1 MKKQRFLIK
10 SLGIFCIVMIMLTGI
25 VFSRW
30 DEPTPPGDCGSCHGT
45 LDNTIATNYTG
56 NSVTLSEGES
66 FDLQII
72 VTGGFTTDRDL
83 GLAFWHISTDGLLLP
98 DTSPFIGEDNLYSEW
113 NSDNYYAQFSWATP
127 GSPPFIRTFRISTT
141 SSSPASE
148 TLTIQCAS
156 RGDRRSNVIAF
167 EITVGGPE
175 TNPPDVSITTPT
187 NNSYVSGS
195 SLSISATAD
204 DNGEAGVDKVWA
216 EITNATYNE
225 IFSMSGTE
233 PSYSGTWDSTN
244 VFDGTYTLKMN
255 ANDTQGNLNNFES
268 ISIKVDNTAPGIT
281 IDSVLPN
288 PSSSLATIT
297 ASNSSSDIDANGIR
311 ATVSSPT
318 IGDLFVG
325 LTYQGSNQWTGTFTV
340 SENGNYN
347 ININATDFAGN
358 TATAGP
364 TSTTGDI
371 TNPSITI
378 NSPSASDIF
387 STTSPSYDVTITDTS
402 GLSVQWYTIDAGNT
416 NNTFVGSTGLI
427 DQTQW
432 NSAGQGSVNII
443 FFANDTAGNVNSA
456 QVTITKDIIIP
467 NAVINNPA
475 FDGEQ
480 VGGATISISGIAD
493 GTGSRIVSMYIND
506 TRWGDGSQ
514 RPQTDPS
521 GSTNGAYMFNNNTYI
536 PLGIYWLLV
545 NITDE
550 AGNVNTTIRYFEV
563 VSADTT
569 PPVLMIISI
578 IYDPSNEFTNITV
591 TSNEAL
597 ISAPLLNITLPNT
610 SVVNRL
616 MFQISALTWRTNYTV
631 ESAGLHTIR
640 VNGTDTASNVG
651 YTTSTFE
658 GDFTNP
664 TVSITAPNSNDLNGA
679 SAPSFDVIISDASGI
694 DTQWYSIDGGTTN
707 YTFVGNTGIIE
718 QNAWNNQANG
728 TVTIV
733 FYANDTLGNTNFA
746 QVIVR
751 KDIDAPSVSITRPSS
766 NDLNGATAPDYD
778 VTTSDSSGLST
789 QWYTI
794 DAGTTNFT
802 FVGSAGSIDQTAW
815 NGEGNGTIT
824 IVFYAND
831 TMGNINSAQV
841 TIRKDFIKP
850 IVSINTPLPDT
861 IFGTNPPSYT
871 LSITEP
877 NIDSIWFTLNGGTT
891 NSTPMTSSGT
901 LTQAYWN
908 TQPSGYVIIRFYV
921 NDSAGNIA
929 FDEVN
934 VTKDLVAP
942 SVTINS
948 PSVGTSG
955 ISSPSFNVTII
966 DPGLNTTWYCIFD
979 GIKWSEDKMFTGATG
994 TIDQTLWDSLLYGNL
1009 IIRFCG
1015 NDTLGNI
1022 GYADTGVTKEN
1033 ENAGDGGE
1041 NDTDPGTLL
1050 SKQQYESIALIGILF
1065 SIAGGFIL
1073 IRSIINT
1080 KKIEKTISKPSKSQ
1094 KQKKSTKSYK

>member
-1 MKKQRFLIK
+1 MKKQRFIIK
-10 SLGIFCIVMIMLTGI
+10 SLGTLGLIMIILIGI
-25 VFSRW
+25 VFSKW
-30 DEPTPPGDCGSCHGT
+30 DEPTASGDCGSCHGT

-56 NSVTLSEGES
+56 NSVTISEGES

-72 VTGGFTTDRDL
+72 VTGGFVSDRDL

-167 EITVGGPE
+167 GITIIGPE
-175 TNPPDVSITTPT
+175 TNPPDVSITAPT
-187 NNSYVSGS
+187 DNSYVNGS

-204 DNGEAGVDKVWA
+204 DNGEAGVDTVWA
-216 EITNATYNE
+216 EITNSTYNE
-225 IFSMSGTE
+225 TISMSGTE
-233 PSYSGTWDSTN
+233 PNYSGTWDSTN
-244 VFDGTYTLKMN
+244 VFDGTYTLKMK
-255 ANDTQGNLNNFES
+255 ANDTQGNLNNTES

-288 PSSSLATIT
+288 PSSGLATIT
-297 ASNSSSDIDANGIR
+297 ASNSSSDIDGNGIS

-318 IGDLFVG
+318 EGDLFVG
-325 LTYQGSNQWTGTFTV
+325 LAYQGSNQWTGTFTV

-347 ININATDFAGN
+347 ININATDLAGN
-358 TATAGP
+358 TATVGP
-364 TSTTGDI
+364 TSITGDI
-371 TNPSITI
+371 TNPSII
-378 NSPSASDIF
+378 IDSPSASDIF
-387 STTSPSYDVTITDTS
+387 GTTSPSYNVTISDAS
-402 GLSVQWYTIDAGNT
+402 GLSTQWYTIDAGNT

-427 DQTQW
+427 NQTQW

-443 FFANDTAGNVNSA
+443 FFANDTVGNVNSA

-475 FDGEQ
+475 SDGEQ
-480 VGGATISISGIAD
+480 VGGATISISGTAN
-493 GTGSRIVSMYIND
+493 GTGSKIVSMYIND

-521 GSTNGAYMFNNNTYI
+521 GSTSGAYMFNNNTNI
-536 PLGIYWLLV
+536 PLGFYWVLV

-550 AGNVNTTIRYFEV
+550 AGNVNSTVRYFEV
-563 VSADTT
+563 VLGDLT
-569 PPVLMIISI
+569 PPVLMIISFTP
-578 IYDPSNEFTNITV
+578 DPSNKFTNITV

-610 SVVNRL
+610 SLVYRI
-616 MFQISALTWRTNYTV
+616 MFQISALTWRTNYTF

-651 YTTSTFE
+651 YTSDTYE

-664 TVSITAPNSNDLNGA
+664 TVSITAPNLNDLYGA
-679 SAPSFDVIISDASGI
+679 FAPSFDVITSDASGI
-694 DTQWYSIDGGTTN
+694 DTQWYSIDGGMTN
-707 YTFVGNTGIIE
+707 YTFVGSTGTVE

-728 TVTIV
+728 TVTII
-733 FYANDTLGNTNFA
+733 FYANDTAGNFNFA

-751 KDIDAPSVSITRPSS
+751 KDIDAPSILIVTPSS
-766 NDLNGATAPDYD
+766 NDLTGVTAPGYD
-778 VTTSDSSGLST
+778 VTASDSSGLST

-802 FVGSAGSIDQTAW
+802 FVGSVGSIDQTAW
-815 NGEGNGTIT
+815 NGEGNGTVT
-824 IVFYAND
+824 IVFYVND
-831 TMGNINSAQV
+831 SMGNINSAQV
-841 TIRKDFIKP
+841 TIRKDIINP
-850 IVSINTPLPDT
+850 IVSITTPLPDT
-861 IFGTNPPSYT
+861 IFGTNPPNYA

-877 NIDSIWFTLNGGTT
+877 NIDSIWFTLDGGAT
-891 NSTPMTSSGT
+891 NSTPIISSGI
-901 LTQAYWN
+901 LTQSYWN
-908 TQPSGYVIIRFYV
+908 TQPSGYVIIRFYA
-921 NDSAGNIA
+921 NDSAGNVA

-942 SVTINS
+942 AITINS

-955 ISSPSFNVTII
+955 TTAPSFNVTIT
-966 DPGLNTTWYCIFD
+966 DPRLNTTWYCIFD
-979 GIKWSEDKMFTGATG
+979 GIKWSEDKVFTGSTG
-994 TIDQTLWDSLLYGNL
+994 TIDQTLWDSVIYGDL

-1015 NDTLGNI
+1015 RDTLGNI
-1022 GYADTGVTKEN
+1022 GYADAGVTKEN
-1033 ENAGDGGE
+1033 ENACDGTCEE
-1041 NDTDPGTLL
+1041 NDIEPGILI
-1050 SKQQYESIALIGILF
+1050 SKQQYENIAIIGILF
-1065 SIAGGFIL
+1065 SIAGCFIL
-1073 IRSIINT
+1073 IRSIIDS
-1080 KKIEKTISKPSKSQ
+1080 KKIEKATSKPSKPQ
-1094 KQKKSTKSYK
+1094 KQKKI